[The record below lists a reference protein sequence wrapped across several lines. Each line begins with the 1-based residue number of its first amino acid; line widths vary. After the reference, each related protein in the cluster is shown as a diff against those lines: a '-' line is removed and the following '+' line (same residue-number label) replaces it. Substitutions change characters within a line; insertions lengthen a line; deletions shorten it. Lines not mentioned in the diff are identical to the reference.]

1 MKALLTAV
9 AAAVGLAVVSSGA
22 AVQAEGIVQSTA
34 DDVMISLVHGIPDTT
49 VDVQIGESIVINAFR
64 PGSIADISAFMGRTL
79 EDVSLV
85 DDESGEVLL
94 GPIAALEVP
103 LTGSWSLVA
112 HLDEL
117 GEPVI
122 TPFENDR
129 SSVASGTARLTFRHT
144 AESPAVD
151 LVLGDQR
158 PVTNAANG
166 DSAIIEVPDG
176 TLSNAQVAPTG
187 DDPAVSIAA
196 LDLAPQTNT
205 VIYAIGSL
213 GDGDLDF
220 VVQVIALAGAAP
232 TTSAASGAVTTT
244 TEAAP
249 ATTQPTATTAPT
261 ETTEV
266 TETTAV
272 DAAGSDS
279 STSMPAPTGV
289 ATGAP
294 IGSASQSLLIATVAG
309 LVLAGGAF
317 AARRRL

>member
-94 GPIAALEVP
+94 GPIAALDVP

-129 SSVASGTARLTFRHT
+129 SSVASGTSRLTFRHT

-187 DDPAVSIAA
+187 EEPAVSIAA

-232 TTSAASGAVTTT
+232 TTSTASGAVTTT

-249 ATTQPTATTAPT
+249 ATTQPATT
-261 ETTEV
+261 ETTEP

-279 STSMPAPTGV
+279 STSTPTPTGV
-289 ATGAP
+289 ATGSP
-294 IGSASQSLLIATVAG
+294 IDSASQSLLIATVAG

>member
-9 AAAVGLAVVSSGA
+9 AAAVGLAVASGGT
-22 AVQAEGIVQSTA
+22 AVQAEGVVQSAA

-129 SSVASGTARLTFRHT
+129 SGVAAGTARLTFRHT

-158 PVTNAANG
+158 PVSNASNG
-166 DSAIIEVPDG
+166 DSAVIEVPDG
-176 TLSNAQVAPTG
+176 TLSNAQIAPAG
-187 DDPAVSIAA
+187 EAPAVSIAA

-205 VIYAIGSL
+205 IIYAIGSL
-213 GDGDLDF
+213 DDGDLDF
-220 VVQVIALAGAAP
+220 VVQVLALAGSAP
-232 TTSAASGAVTTT
+232 TTSTASAAVTTT

-249 ATTQPTATTAPT
+249 ATTQPPATTAPA
-261 ETTEV
+261 TTAP
-266 TETTAV
+266 ETTAV
-272 DAAGSDS
+272 DNAAAESE
-279 STSMPAPTGV
+279 TTAPTPTGV

-294 IGSASQSLLIATVAG
+294 IGSASQSLLLATVAG

>member
-22 AVQAEGIVQSTA
+22 SVQAEGIVQSAA

-49 VDVQIGESIVINAFR
+49 VDVQIGESVVINAFR

-79 EDVSLV
+79 ENVSLV

-94 GPIAALEVP
+94 GPIAGIEVP

-112 HLDEL
+112 HLDES
-117 GEPVI
+117 GDPVI
-122 TPFENDR
+122 TTFENDT
-129 SSVASGTARLTFRHT
+129 SGVSTGTSRLTFRHT
-144 AESPAVD
+144 AQSPAVD

-158 PVTNAANG
+158 PVSNAANG

-176 TLSNAQVAPTG
+176 TLSNAQIAPAG
-187 DDPAVSIAA
+187 EAPAVSIAA

-205 VIYAIGSL
+205 IIYAIGSL
-213 GDGDLDF
+213 DQGDLDF
-220 VVQVIALAGAAP
+220 VVQVIALAGSAP

-249 ATTQPTATTAPT
+249 ATTEAPTTTAPATTAPT

-266 TETTAV
+266 
-272 DAAGSDS
+272 DAASES
-279 STSMPAPTGV
+279 ATTVPTPTGV

-294 IGSASQSLLIATVAG
+294 IGSASQSMLLATVAG